1 MDTTEIVQSLSWIDQ
16 VAGAVWVG
24 LTALLG
30 LSAHR
35 LARTQGTFRNRY
47 TGRLLVLV
55 ALIWTYPLYAFGFHS
70 LLAGLIGNIV
80 VAIFAGYVVAYSWK
94 ASNQA
99 ALLVTPIIGWLSVAT
114 FYVSLMIVNGA

>member
-1 MDTTEIVQSLSWIDQ
+1 MDTVAIEQSLSWIDQ
-16 VAGAVWVG
+16 VAGGVWVG

-30 LSAHR
+30 LSAYR

-47 TGRLLVLV
+47 TNRLLVLV
-55 ALIWTYPLYAFGFHS
+55 ALIWTYPLYTFGFQS

-80 VAIFAGYVVAYSWK
+80 VAAFAGYVVTYSWK
-94 ASNQA
+94 ESHQA

-114 FYVSLMIVNGA
+114 FYISLMIVNRA